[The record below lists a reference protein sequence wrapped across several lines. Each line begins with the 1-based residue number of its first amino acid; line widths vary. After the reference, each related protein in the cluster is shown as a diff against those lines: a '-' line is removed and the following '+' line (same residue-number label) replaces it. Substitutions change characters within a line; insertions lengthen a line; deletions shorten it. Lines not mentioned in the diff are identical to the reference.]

1 MNCVDRAIY
10 VAIKERDKHTAQHCL
25 RVGFLAEA
33 LGRAIHL
40 SKDDLVSLREAGFV
54 HDAGK
59 IGIPDSILMKDGQL
73 DAHEFEIIKTHSLCG
88 ERIITAQ
95 SIVPLSGSSQRQSII
110 EAVRHHHEH
119 YDGSG
124 YPDGIKGDE
133 IPLFA
138 RIILIADCYTA
149 MTEIRRY
156 HQVKS
161 HEETMT
167 IMNAESGTYSDPE
180 LFEVFS
186 EMIDN
191 CPLRYR
197 QTATLEE
204 PLRPC

>member
-10 VAIKERDKHTAQHCL
+10 VAIEERNEHTAQHCL

-33 LGRAIHL
+33 LGCAIHL
-40 SKDDLVSLREAGFV
+40 SKDDLAPLREAGFV

-73 DAHEFEIIKTHSLCG
+73 DAHEWEIMKTHSLCG
-88 ERIITAQ
+88 ERIIAAQ
-95 SIVPLSGSSQRQSII
+95 SMVLLSELNQPIV

-124 YPDGIKGDE
+124 YPDGMKGDE
-133 IPLFA
+133 IPLFS
-138 RIILIADCYTA
+138 RIILIADCYAA
-149 MTEIRRY
+149 MTETRAY
-156 HQVKS
+156 HQGKS

-167 IMNAESGTYSDPE
+167 IMNAESGIYSDPE
-180 LFEVFS
+180 LFKAFS
-186 EMIDN
+186 KMIEN

-197 QTATLEE
+197 QIATLQE
-204 PLRPC
+204 PLHLC